1 MVNRMKQLREEKGL
15 NMKDVAKALGM
26 PYTTYVNYEKGT
38 REPSSEILIQI
49 ANFFGTSIDYLVGKV
64 ESVGQRTIPAGFQPL
79 PKMSNVPLV
88 GRIACGQP
96 ITAEEN
102 VERLVSIPTEWH
114 ADFTLMC
121 EGASMEP
128 KIHDGDLV
136 ATHCQPRVE
145 NGEIAAV
152 RIGDEATLKRVFLFE
167 DHVELRAENP
177 AFASIVRIGEAMND
191 VHIEGKAVGLCRGL

>member
-136 ATHCQPRVE
+136 AIQCQPRVE